1 MTNSQIHNCRIRGY
15 RFKCWCAFPHHI
27 PGKLCQFMS
36 LPTWL
41 FVFCVNMWYAIR
53 ISHLYLN
60 VIWKYF
66 ICKTET
72 SSPLIATLFGHK
84 MSIFILILASFLIV
98 LEIQNSQIVTITNE
112 EPIGVLYIPLI
123 TYTVHIL
130 RIFWTLVFVQKVSL
144 FLVFFHMHCF

>member
-1 MTNSQIHNCRIRGY
+1 M
-15 RFKCWCAFPHHI
+15 
-27 PGKLCQFMS
+27 
-36 LPTWL
+36 
-41 FVFCVNMWYAIR
+41 
-53 ISHLYLN
+53 
-60 VIWKYF
+60 IWKYF

-84 MSIFILILASFLIV
+84 MSILMLILASFLIV

-130 RIFWTLVFVQKVSL
+130 RIF
-144 FLVFFHMHCF
+144 